1 MNATQTQPQN
11 ADQQSVAATA
21 KEQGTEARDRQPP
34 LHPETP
40 APSNTPRKD
49 SLNQFASWL
58 RQDARAEATTY
69 LHRANT
75 HHDGE

>member
-1 MNATQTQPQN
+1 MNATQTQLQN

-21 KEQGTEARDRQPP
+21 NELGTEMRDRQPP
-34 LHPETP
+34 LHPEPPT
-40 APSNTPRKD
+40 PSNTPRKD

-58 RQDARAEATTY
+58 RRDARDEATTY